1 MSHERRSEIRAMA
14 ELAPWLFM
22 AGDAVVVNKDSTL
35 LASYAFAGMDEEGMA
50 SSALNDL
57 VRRVGSALRGWD
69 DRPVHLWWTLRR
81 RRILDYPEASF
92 PDPVSARIDDNRRR
106 AFVEGKQFRNTHFLS
121 PCLMPERASARLAD
135 RVRTGM
141 QEGRGFWAAIW
152 GALRLTFDPAA
163 AFAYSAQE
171 LDTQVERFEAL
182 LSDFTEPLRD
192 LYLTRLGGSALT
204 AFLHGQASPVHDRQE
219 QVVTPGMS
227 EGFPDWF
234 LDAGLPDA
242 AVEAFEDCLV
252 FEGDHKQYVAAI
264 TITAWREG
272 GEKPELHPGFLDILA
287 RLPVELTV
295 SHIFRLMPRTEAHG
309 HIERVAWWY
318 GLAKSLRI
326 GALLGAAANG
336 GSMSKAPVNKAREDD
351 EKQANEALTAL
362 NSQKSQFGWHNTTV
376 LVFGETPAALEE
388 SLGIVTAALRYQ
400 GVVLVRE
407 RLHLV
412 SAFAGT
418 MPGQHAQVRRWR
430 VLSSLAQACVAPL
443 FSIRQGDPV
452 SRHLTSQ
459 TGRNCPA
466 LAVMPTAHGMPFY
479 FDPFVGDV
487 AHALFLGP
495 NGSGKT
501 AVVSFLISQWRKYH
515 PCRVVIFDKDFS
527 CKVPTLLMGGRHVV
541 PSSGAAS
548 GVRVNPLAWLSDPT
562 EWEWI
567 ALWVEGLIAS
577 RGDYIVTTEDACL
590 LHEAVEATAS
600 LPREDWRLLSLASG
614 LPSRLRQQLSPWIG
628 DGPQAPFFDNV
639 EDGLDLADLTCIE
652 MGEVFLYPNVAR
664 AFLDYAFHRIVRTIM
679 EPGPDGRPVPT
690 LVYLEECQHLL
701 ADPRFEAKIKD
712 WLETFRK
719 KLTAVWMTTQS
730 PESVLTS
737 RIWPAVRDNVP
748 TRVLLPN
755 PEARSVTLREVYTR
769 HLSLNEV
776 QIEAIATSTGKGQF
790 MVVQPGLSRMVNL
803 RLDADT
809 LACLRSDKAALGVF
823 DRVYREGGEG
833 WQARYIEELKRYA

>member
-1 MSHERRSEIRAMA
+1 MSQPSRAVA

-22 AGDAVVVNKDSTL
+22 AGDRVVVNKDSTL
-35 LASYAFAGMDEEGMA
+35 LASYAFSGMDEEGMA
-50 SSALNDL
+50 SMALNDL

-69 DRPVHLWWTLRR
+69 ERPVHLWWTLRR
-81 RRILDYPEASF
+81 RRILDYPEATF
-92 PDPVSARIDDNRRR
+92 PDSVSARIDANRRR
-106 AFVEGKQFRNTHFLS
+106 AFVEGKQFRNSHFLS
-121 PCLMPERASARLAD
+121 PCLMPERAGARLGE
-135 RVRTGM
+135 RVRAGM
-141 QEGRGFWAAIW
+141 REGRGFWSAIG
-152 GALRLTFDPAA
+152 GALRLTFDPTA
-163 AFAYSAQE
+163 AFAYSARE
-171 LDTQVERFEAL
+171 LDTQVERFESL
-182 LSDFTEPLRD
+182 LADFTEPLRD
-192 LYLTRLGGSALT
+192 LYLTRLSGTDLT
-204 AFLHGQASPVHDRQE
+204 AFLHGQAAPLHDRQE
-219 QVVTPGMS
+219 RVVTPGMA

-242 AVEAFEDCLV
+242 AIEVFEDCLL
-252 FEGDHKQYVAAI
+252 FEGDRKQYAAAVSI
-264 TITAWREG
+264 SGWREG
-272 GEKPELHPGFLDILA
+272 GETPELHPGFLDILA

-295 SHIFRLMPRTEAHG
+295 SHIFRLMPRTEAQG
-309 HIERVAWWY
+309 HIERVRWWN
-318 GLAKSLRI
+318 GLAKTLRI
-326 GALLGAAANG
+326 SAVLGAAANN
-336 GSMSKAPVNKAREDD
+336 GSMNKAPINKAREDD
-351 EKQANEALTAL
+351 EKQADAALTAL
-362 NSQKSQFGWHNTTV
+362 NSGKRQFGWHNTTV
-376 LVFGETPAALEE
+376 LVFGETPEALEE
-388 SLGIVTAALRYQ
+388 SMGLVTAALRYQ
-400 GVVLVRE
+400 GVVLARE

-459 TGRNCPA
+459 TGRHCPA

-479 FDPFVGDV
+479 FDPFVGDL
-487 AHALFLGP
+487 AHALILGP
-495 NGSGKT
+495 AGSGKT
-501 AVVSFLISQWRKYH
+501 VIVALLMTQWRKYH
-515 PCRVVIFDKDFS
+515 PCRIVIFDKDFS
-527 CKVPTLLMGGRHVV
+527 CKVPTLLMGGCHIV
-541 PSSGAAS
+541 PSSGATTRA
-548 GVRVNPLAWLSDPT
+548 RINPLVWLSDPA
-562 EWEWI
+562 EWGWI
-567 ALWVEGLIAS
+567 EHWVEMLIVS
-577 RGDYIVTTEDACL
+577 RGTYKMTAEDERE

-614 LPSRLRQQLSPWIG
+614 LPTRLREELSPWIG
-628 DGPQAPFFDNV
+628 NGPHAAFFDNV

-664 AFLDYAFHRIVRTIM
+664 AFLEYAFHRIVRTIM
-679 EPGPDGRPVPT
+679 EPGPDGCPVPT

-701 ADPRFEAKIKD
+701 ADAAFEAKVKD

-748 TRVLLPN
+748 TRILLPN
-755 PEARSVTLREVYTR
+755 PEARSVTLSEVYTR

-809 LACLRSDKAALGVF
+809 LACLRSDKAALGIF
-823 DRVYREGGEG
+823 DRIYREGGEG
-833 WQARYIEELKRYA
+833 WQTRYIEEVKQHA

>member
-1 MSHERRSEIRAMA
+1 MA

-22 AGDAVVVNKDSTL
+22 AGDSVVVNKDSTL
-35 LASYAFAGMDEEGMA
+35 MASYAFAGMDDEGM
-50 SSALNDL
+50 SAPTLNDL

-81 RRILDYPEASF
+81 RRILDYPEATF
-92 PDPVSARIDDNRRR
+92 PDPVSARVDDNRRR
-106 AFVEGKQFRNTHFLS
+106 AFIEGRQFRNTHFLS
-121 PCLMPERASARLAD
+121 PCLMPERAGTRLGE
-135 RVRTGM
+135 RVRTAM
-141 QEGRGFWAAIW
+141 HEGQGFLSAVWN
-152 GALRLTFDPAA
+152 ALRLTFDPSV
-163 AFAYSAQE
+163 AFAYSANE

-182 LSDFTEPLRD
+182 LTDFTEPLRD
-192 LYLTRLGGSALT
+192 LFLTRLTGSELT
-204 AFLHGQASPVHDRQE
+204 TFLHGQVSPVHDRQAN
-219 QVVTPGMS
+219 VVTPGMA
-227 EGFPDWF
+227 EGYPDWF

-242 AVEAFEDCLV
+242 EMRVFEDCLQ
-252 FEGDHKQYVAAI
+252 FEGDQKQFVAAI
-264 TITAWREG
+264 TIVAWREG
-272 GEKPELHPGFLDILA
+272 AERPELHPGFLDALA

-295 SHIFRLMPRTEAHG
+295 SHIFRLMPRAEAHD
-309 HIERVAWWY
+309 HIERVRWY
-318 GLAKSLRI
+318 NGMAKWTFKSVLNS
-326 GALLGAAANG
+326 AARG
-336 GSMSKAPVNKAREDD
+336 GDTSGIPTNKARADD
-351 EKQANEALTAL
+351 EKQADEAFTAL
-362 NSQKSQFGWHNTTV
+362 NSGKRQFGWHNTTV
-376 LVFGETPAALEE
+376 LVFGDTPEALEE

-418 MPGQHAQVRRWR
+418 LPGQHAQVRRWR

-452 SRHLTSQ
+452 SRHLTAQ
-459 TGRNCPA
+459 TGRHCPA

-487 AHALFLGP
+487 GHGLILGP
-495 NGSGKT
+495 TGAGKT
-501 AVVSFLISQWRKYH
+501 IIVSFLMAQWRKYH
-515 PCRVVIFDKDFS
+515 PARIVIFDKDFS
-527 CKVPTLLMGGRHVV
+527 CKVQTLLMGGRHVV
-541 PSSGAAS
+541 PSSGMSS
-548 GVRVNPLAWLSDPT
+548 GVKVNPLAWLSDPA
-562 EWEWI
+562 EWGWI
-567 ALWVEGLIAS
+567 ARWVEMLVAS
-577 RGDYIVTTEDACL
+577 RGTYKVTAEDERL

-614 LPSRLRQQLSPWIG
+614 LPSRLREELSPWIG

-652 MGEVFLYPNVAR
+652 MGEVFLYPHVAR
-664 AFLDYAFHRIVRTIM
+664 AFLDYAFHRLVRTIM

-701 ADPRFEAKIKD
+701 SDPAFEAKVKD

-737 RIWPAVRDNVP
+737 RIWPAVRDNVR

-755 PEARSVTLREVYTR
+755 PEARSDTLRKLFTS

-776 QIEAIATSTGKGQF
+776 QIEAIATSTGKGQL

-809 LACLRSDKAALGVF
+809 LACLRSDKAALGIF
-823 DRVYREGGEG
+823 DRIYREGGEG
-833 WQARYIEELKRYA
+833 WQARYIEEVKRHA